1 MSRASD
7 LQATPELCIEPPGGQ
22 GFICPNS
29 ETCCVLQFIHLQ
41 LARPSDQMNAVK
53 VFPCI
58 AW

>member
-22 GFICPNS
+22 GFIFPIRKPAAFCS
-29 ETCCVLQFIHLQ
+29 LSISQ